1 MIVFISTST
10 FAEFDSKPLDLL
22 RGLGMEVRLNPY
34 GRKLKGVE
42 LVDLAAGAA
51 GLIAG
56 TESLDRKILQELTSL
71 KAVSRCGAGMDN
83 LDLQAAKELGIR
95 TYNTGDISTEAV
107 AELTVGLILTL
118 LRKIT
123 LMDQQMRNGL
133 WKKRMG
139 SLLAGKQVGI
149 IGFGRVGSKVASF
162 LKAMMA
168 NVCYTDTLVREKGAG
183 IFSRV
188 ELKELLKKSD
198 IVSLHLSY
206 SKENYKLLGKDEFF
220 LMKQGSFLI
229 NCSRGGI
236 VDEDALYSALK
247 KGKLAGA
254 AIDVFEQEPYNGPL
268 RELDNVVLTPHIG
281 SYAREARIRMETQAA
296 KNLIKGLGHS
306 ID

>member
-168 NVCYTDTLVREKGAG
+168 NVYYTDILVREKGAG